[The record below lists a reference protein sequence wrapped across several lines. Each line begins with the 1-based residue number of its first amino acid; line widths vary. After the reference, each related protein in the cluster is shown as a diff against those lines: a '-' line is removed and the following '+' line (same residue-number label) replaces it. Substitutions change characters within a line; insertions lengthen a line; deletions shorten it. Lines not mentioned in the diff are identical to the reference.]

1 MTLPINAAH
10 KTRSTWR
17 VAHADLLCMAP
28 KQNSTP
34 ETHAEKRKRMRLAGI
49 TPGWI
54 MPDDNAKHDPWEV
67 RVQDV
72 SRHGVGFECTERLK
86 DGDIVRI
93 RIGRGPIELAKR
105 VRVVRCNPAQDG
117 TFRVGGEFV

>member
-1 MTLPINAAH
+1 
-10 KTRSTWR
+10 
-17 VAHADLLCMAP
+17 MAP

-34 ETHAEKRKRMRLAGI
+34 QSINEKRKRARLAGI
-49 TPGWI
+49 TPGWV
-54 MPDDNAKHDPWEV
+54 MPEDGRSNDPWEV

-72 SRHGVGFECTERLK
+72 SRHGVGFETSERLM

-93 RIGRGPIELAKR
+93 RIGRGPLELARRAKI
-105 VRVVRCNPAQDG
+105 VRCDPAQDG